1 MVSHDGIIQGHKV
14 EESTL
19 KELTGLWLANGE
31 CVPSLKELLETAKR
45 KTSLKLVLE
54 LKAHSKP
61 EREIKAVEEIVSM
74 IKKMGLEPR
83 MIYITFS
90 SHALKDADAALDS
103 LEQQKQAAEV
113 EIAKPFAQEEE
124 LQTKS
129 ARLAE
134 LDALLNMEHQSSRT
148 EPEAEEKPDAR
159 PSVLAALEEKADKVE
174 PVRPFKSYLDKDG
187 DAR

>member
-1 MVSHDGIIQGHKV
+1 MVRSIQGHKV

-90 SHALKDADAALDS
+90 SHAGSHKHSCILSERGLIS
-103 LEQQKQAAEV
+103 
-113 EIAKPFAQEEE
+113 
-124 LQTKS
+124 TT
-129 ARLAE
+129 
-134 LDALLNMEHQSSRT
+134 T
-148 EPEAEEKPDAR
+148 ER
-159 PSVLAALEEKADKVE
+159 I
-174 PVRPFKSYLDKDG
+174 G
-187 DAR
+187 

>member
-1 MVSHDGIIQGHKV
+1 MCIRDRV

-90 SHALKDADAALDS
+90 SHALKELIRQAPTSTPVYYLKGDLS
-103 LEQQKQAAEV
+103 PQQLKELGSAGPDYHFSEFYRYTDCIIRKSKFPQNPKRSVRFSGKRTKRSVQKRKARNTQKAE
-113 EIAKPFAQEEE
+113 
-124 LQTKS
+124 TK
-129 ARLAE
+129 
-134 LDALLNMEHQSSRT
+134 
-148 EPEAEEKPDAR
+148 
-159 PSVLAALEEKADKVE
+159 VL
-174 PVRPFKSYLDKDG
+174 
-187 DAR
+187 